1 MTPWCFATALAP
13 EMSSAAAPA
22 EHPTL
27 FEKLLGLLESKLPLR
42 INFEDLTGITM
53 DVPDLRLLQP
63 FRIHCCD
70 FCMLAKSNPQAHQ
83 DCIRNKMAANR
94 VALWRRR
101 SFQGLCH
108 LGVSDLVRPLI
119 YHEHVLGVFFYGS
132 FVAEGTE
139 AQAERRIRRYCQRR
153 GFAPEPLLD
162 EFTRLPRIGV
172 ADVKTAWSHLD
183 LAAELVERIVG
194 GFGLLDK
201 RYRTRSGAQ
210 YMVWNSAMPSVVAC
224 ALRYVNLNYSSP
236 LRVTDI
242 AEAQRCHPDYLSRIF
257 KQTVGLGVG
266 EYIARLRV
274 DHARRLLG
282 TERFGLGEIAS
293 MVGFY
298 DQSHFGKVFRE
309 YVGMTPNDYRRM
321 VRAEPGRTAPLDIS
335 YFDYSNLH
343 QFNPA
348 MRDMVK
354 VEGAPD
360 V

>member
-1 MTPWCFATALAP
+1 
-13 EMSSAAAPA
+13 MSSTAAPA
-22 EHPTL
+22 AHSPSL
-27 FEKLLGLLESKLPLR
+27 FERLLDLLESKLPLR
-42 INFEDLTGITM
+42 INFEDLTGVTI
-53 DVPDLRLLQP
+53 DVPDLRLPQP
-63 FRIHCCD
+63 FRIHRCD
-70 FCMLAKSNPQAHQ
+70 FCMLAKSNPVAHQ

-94 VALWRRR
+94 VALWRRTR
-101 SFQGLCH
+101 FQGQCH

-119 YHEHVLGVFFYGS
+119 YNDHVLGVFFYGS
-132 FVAEGTE
+132 FVAEGSE
-139 AQAERRIRRYCQRR
+139 ALAHQRILRYCQRR
-153 GFAPEPLLD
+153 GFSPEPLLE
-162 EFTRLPRIGV
+162 EFTGLPRISPSEV
-172 ADVKTAWSHLD
+172 ATAWNHLD

-210 YMVWNSAMPSVVAC
+210 YMVWNGAMPSVVAC
-224 ALRYVNLNYSSP
+224 ALRYINLNYSNP

-242 AEAQRCHPDYLSRIF
+242 ATAQRCHPDYLSRIF

-282 TERFGLGEIAS
+282 TDRFSLGEIAS

-309 YVGMTPNDYRRM
+309 YVGMTPNDYRRT
-321 VRAEPGRTAPLDIS
+321 ARTESPRNAPLDIS

-343 QFNPA
+343 QFNPT
-348 MRDMVK
+348 MRDMTK
-354 VEGAPD
+354 IEGAPASPPESPR
-360 V
+360 VLR